1 MLAALWCAVAVVLL
15 RRASVLG
22 GGNATAATWFAR
34 AAAIGAVMLAVA
46 SVVRATADP
55 SWEWATIASLGSLV
69 SGACAYQGLLHLH
82 RRPGVTHRAGE
93 WFNGLSGLL
102 ALVGAGNAVAARLAV
117 GSGPLEQAGI
127 VQFAMWVVVLG
138 TATSLLWLTGLGH
151 HLRSWAVLAGL
162 WLLVAVHL
170 VVAVQTLDRP
180 EELPAPLG
188 TGPIMPLAWA
198 ACVAAA
204 VIATRRAGPGLARE
218 ATASSLAAGA
228 TVVVASSLA
237 IVVADD
243 MVSGGPTP
251 ATVVACALAGTL
263 GLVRLGTLVRD
274 LARLA
279 ASRIEARTDVL
290 TGLVNRRGFLEA
302 LTEACAGD
310 EGVGLTILDMDGF
323 KEVNDTLG
331 HAGGDRYIAALAA
344 RFRAAVPTGVVLAR
358 IGGDEFAA
366 VVRPPGQV
374 HAVAEALL
382 AGATEPIDVEGRAL
396 VLGASAGVATAGAH
410 ELAADELMRR
420 ADAAMYVAKR
430 SGGGLRPHDE
440 HLDVVAR
447 TRQQL
452 LVDLRGLL
460 GPPRGPQVVT
470 GEHGHLVVHYQPQV
484 DVVSGAVRGG
494 EALVRWA
501 HPRLGLLNPAEFL
514 PIVEDHGMTMALT
527 NRVLGL
533 ATVDAAAWPRHL
545 AVSVNVTA
553 ADLGDSRT
561 QAAVEDALAASGLAA
576 GRLTLE
582 VTETMLLRDPDASSE
597 LMQRLRRRG
606 VRFSLDDYGTGY
618 SSLTHLKDLPV
629 DELKIDRSFVAQL
642 AVSRRTRAIV
652 AGTVQVAHGLGMTV
666 VGEGVEDDDALAA
679 LRAVG
684 GDLSQG
690 YLHARPLPEPR
701 FREWCAEHAVMA
713 TWVPAPY
720 GS

>member
-1 MLAALWCAVAVVLL
+1 MDLDDL
-15 RRASVLG
+15 
-22 GGNATAATWFAR
+22 
-34 AAAIGAVMLAVA
+34 
-46 SVVRATADP
+46 
-55 SWEWATIASLGSLV
+55 
-69 SGACAYQGLLHLH
+69 
-82 RRPGVTHRAGE
+82 
-93 WFNGLSGLL
+93 
-102 ALVGAGNAVAARLAV
+102 
-117 GSGPLEQAGI
+117 
-127 VQFAMWVVVLG
+127 
-138 TATSLLWLTGLGH
+138 GLG
-151 HLRSWAVLAGL
+151 L
-162 WLLVAVHL
+162 
-170 VVAVQTLDRP
+170 
-180 EELPAPLG
+180 
-188 TGPIMPLAWA
+188 
-198 ACVAAA
+198 
-204 VIATRRAGPGLARE
+204 
-218 ATASSLAAGA
+218 
-228 TVVVASSLA
+228 
-237 IVVADD
+237 
-243 MVSGGPTP
+243 
-251 ATVVACALAGTL
+251 
-263 GLVRLGTLVRD
+263 
-274 LARLA
+274 
-279 ASRIEARTDVL
+279 
-290 TGLVNRRGFLEA
+290 
-302 LTEACAGD
+302 
-310 EGVGLTILDMDGF
+310 
-323 KEVNDTLG
+323 
-331 HAGGDRYIAALAA
+331 
-344 RFRAAVPTGVVLAR
+344 
-358 IGGDEFAA
+358 
-366 VVRPPGQV
+366 
-374 HAVAEALL
+374 
-382 AGATEPIDVEGRAL
+382 
-396 VLGASAGVATAGAH
+396 
-410 ELAADELMRR
+410 
-420 ADAAMYVAKR
+420 
-430 SGGGLRPHDE
+430 
-440 HLDVVAR
+440 
-447 TRQQL
+447 
-452 LVDLRGLL
+452 
-460 GPPRGPQVVT
+460 
-470 GEHGHLVVHYQPQV
+470 
-484 DVVSGAVRGG
+484 RGG
-494 EALVRWA
+494 EALVRWV